1 MDVQASHAH
10 RLKARLSQSGT
21 FRIFVLD
28 LGLAPPAGGF
38 LEDFFSVLVNAVC
51 PGYQRFGTRILNR
64 LLTVCKS
71 SISSGLEIGGERSSV
86 GTVLKKLEKRFL
98 EPDSA

>member
-1 MDVQASHAH
+1 MDAQASRAH

-21 FRIFVLD
+21 FRIVVLD

-38 LEDFFSVLVNAVC
+38 LEDFFFVLVNAVC
-51 PGYQRFGTRILNR
+51 PDYQRFGTGILNR

-71 SISSGLEIGGERSSV
+71 SISSRLKFGERDV
-86 GTVLKKLEKRFL
+86 VLEQ
-98 EPDSA
+98 S